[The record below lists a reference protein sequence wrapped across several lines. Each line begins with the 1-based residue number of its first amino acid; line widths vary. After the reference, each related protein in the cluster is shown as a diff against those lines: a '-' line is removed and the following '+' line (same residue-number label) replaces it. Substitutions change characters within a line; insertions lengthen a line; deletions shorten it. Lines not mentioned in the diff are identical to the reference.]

1 MTKSSNM
8 MRRKLLLASLTA
20 LLALASGF
28 AVHAQE
34 AARAEIIK
42 IDASDFPTMHGML
55 DVYDAD
61 GKFASAL
68 DGISLTVLEDGNP
81 LPLTSLVEN
90 EVGAQIV
97 VAINP
102 GPAMDTRDSFGVSRY
117 DQIVDALRIWAEAR
131 PLEPTDE
138 MSLITTAGPI
148 LVNASASEWRNS
160 LVSFQP
166 DARAS
171 IPSLQSLSFALDL
184 LEGQQGSQEGMKRT
198 VLFLTPHLPD
208 QTTVDELE
216 ALTQRAALLGVR
228 VNVWLID
235 TDAYFAHFSANALK
249 SMALQTSGSYFAY
262 SGIETLPDP
271 ESYFAH
277 LRYVYTFDYESK
289 LSVGGAHTL
298 AMQVQRSDLSLTSE
312 NINFTLD
319 IQPPNPILIS
329 PPAQI
334 VRQAPEDDPY
344 NTDLLLPNE
353 TTLDI
358 LIEFPDGHERPITR
372 AALYVDDELVSE
384 INEAPFEKF
393 SWDISAYTSSGEHTL
408 SVEIE
413 DSLGLTQRSIGIPVS
428 LTVVQP
434 PSGMLAF
441 FGRYG
446 SLLTIGVIVLTG
458 VLLGL
463 ILLVGGRRRTLT
475 ARREAQQAS
484 HDPLTQPLPAP
495 EKTRGSKNRRIPMPA
510 SWRQAPKRERTTA
523 YLARL
528 NGESLSH
535 KGAPLPLT
543 GEEMTFGADPV
554 KAVYVLDDP
563 SISPLHAILS
573 QNEDGRFILKDQDS
587 VAGTWINL
595 EKVLREGKVL
605 THGDVIH
612 FGAMRYQFMLE
623 KAPKKVKPKVKVEK

>member
-1 MTKSSNM
+1 M
-8 MRRKLLLASLTA
+8 MRKLLLAFLIAAISLVG
-20 LLALASGF
+20 GF
-28 AVHAQE
+28 AVRAQE

-42 IDASDFPTMHGML
+42 IDAGDFPTMHGML

-68 DGISLTVLEDGNP
+68 DATNLTLLEDGNP
-81 LPLTSLVEN
+81 LPLTSLVEE

-102 GPAMDTRDSFGVSRY
+102 GPAMDTRDSLGTSRY
-117 DQIVDALRIWAEAR
+117 DQIVEALRIWAEAR
-131 PLEPTDE
+131 PVAPTDE

-184 LEGQQGSQEGMKRT
+184 LEGQQGSQEGMKRSI
-198 VLFLTPHLPD
+198 LFLTPHLPD
-208 QTTVDELE
+208 QTTVDTLE
-216 ALTQRAALLGVR
+216 ALTERAILLNVR

-235 TDAYFAHFSANALK
+235 TDAYFVHFSANALK
-249 SMALQTSGSYFAY
+249 SMALQTGGSYFAY

-277 LRYVYTFDYESK
+277 LRHVYTFDYESN
-289 LSVGGAHTL
+289 LSVGGAHAL
-298 AMQVQRSDLSLTSE
+298 AMQVQRSDLSITSE
-312 NINFTLD
+312 STNFTLD
-319 IQPPNPILIS
+319 IQPPNPLLVS

-353 TTLDI
+353 TTLDL

-372 AALYVDDELVSE
+372 ASLYVDDELVSE
-384 INEAPFEKF
+384 INEAPFEQLQ
-393 SWDISAYTSSGEHTL
+393 WDISGYTNSAEYSL
-408 SVEIE
+408 RVEIE
-413 DSLGLTQRSIGIPVS
+413 DSLGLTQSSIGIPVS

-434 PSGMLAF
+434 PSGILSF

-446 SLLTIGVIVLTG
+446 SLVTIGVIALTG
-458 VLLGL
+458 LILGL
-463 ILLVGGRRRTLT
+463 ILLVGGRRRILS

-484 HDPLTQPLPAP
+484 HDPVTQPLPP
-495 EKTRGSKNRRIPMPA
+495 PKKEKAGKRLPLPN
-510 SWRQAPKRERTTA
+510 WRQSPKRTRAAA

-528 NGESLSH
+528 NGSGLSH
-535 KGAPLPLT
+535 KGTPIPLND
-543 GEEMTFGADPV
+543 EEMTLGADPV
-554 KAVYVLDDP
+554 KAAYVLDDP
-563 SISPLHAILS
+563 SISALHAVLS
-573 QNEDGRFILKDQDS
+573 KTEDGNFILKDQDS
-587 VAGTWINL
+587 VAGTWVNL
-595 EKVLREGKVL
+595 EKVHTEGVL
-605 THGDVIH
+605 LAHGDVIH
-612 FGAMRYQFMLE
+612 FGAMRYQFVLE

>member
-1 MTKSSNM
+1 M
-8 MRRKLLLASLTA
+8 MRKLLLASLAA
-20 LLALASGF
+20 LLAMTGGF
-28 AVHAQE
+28 VVRAQE

-42 IDASDFPTMHGML
+42 IDVGDFPNMHGML
-55 DVYDAD
+55 DVYAAD
-61 GKFASAL
+61 GKFVSAL
-68 DGISLTVLEDGNP
+68 DATSLTVLEDGNP

-97 VAINP
+97 IAINP

-117 DQIVDALRIWAEAR
+117 DQIVEALRLWAEAR

-184 LEGQQGSQEGMKRT
+184 LEGQQDAQEGRKPS

-216 ALTQRAALLGVR
+216 TLTQRAALLGVR

-249 SMALQTSGSYFAY
+249 SLALQTGGSYFAY
-262 SGIETLPDP
+262 SGIESLPDP
-271 ESYFAH
+271 ENYFAH
-277 LRYVYTFDYESK
+277 LRHVYTFDYESK
-289 LSVGGAHTL
+289 LSVGGVHAL
-298 AMQVQRSDLSLTSE
+298 AMQVQRSNLSLTSE

-319 IQPPNPILIS
+319 IQPPNPLLLS

-344 NTDLLLPNE
+344 NTDFLLPNE
-353 TTLDI
+353 TTIDI
-358 LIEFPDGHERPITR
+358 LIEFPDGHERSITNT
-372 AALYVDDELVSE
+372 ALYVDDELVSE
-384 INEAPFEKF
+384 INEAPFEQF
-393 SWDISAYTSSGEHTL
+393 RWDISAYTSSGEHTL
-408 SVEIE
+408 RVEIT
-413 DSLGLTQRSIGIPVS
+413 DSLGLTQSSIGVPVS

-446 SLLTIGVIVLTG
+446 SLLTIGVITLTG
-458 VLLGL
+458 LLLGF
-463 ILLVGGRRRTLT
+463 ILLAGGRRRVLT
-475 ARREAQQAS
+475 ARSEAQKAS
-484 HDPLTQPLPAP
+484 HDPLTQPPPPPKA
-495 EKTRGSKNRRIPMPA
+495 EKGNKNRRLPMPA
-510 SWRQAPKRERTTA
+510 AWRQTSKRVRTTA
-523 YLARL
+523 HLARL
-528 NGESLSH
+528 NGEGLSH
-535 KGAPLPLT
+535 IGTPIPLT

-554 KAVYVLDDP
+554 KAAYVLDDP
-563 SISPLHAILS
+563 SISALHAILS
-573 QNEDGRFILKDQDS
+573 QTEDGHFILKDQTS

-595 EKVLREGKVL
+595 ENISREGKVL
-605 THGDVIH
+605 AHGDVIH
-612 FGAMRYQFMLE
+612 FGTMRYQFMLE
-623 KAPKKVKPKVKVEK
+623 KAPRKGKPQVKVEK

>member
-1 MTKSSNM
+1 M
-8 MRRKLLLASLTA
+8 MRKLLLAFLIAAISLVG
-20 LLALASGF
+20 GF
-28 AVHAQE
+28 AVRAQE

-42 IDASDFPTMHGML
+42 IDAGDFPTMHGML

-68 DGISLTVLEDGNP
+68 DAANLTLLEDGNP
-81 LPLTSLVEN
+81 LPLTSLVEE

-102 GPAMDTRDSFGVSRY
+102 GPPMDTRDSLGTSRY
-117 DQIVDALRIWAEAR
+117 DQIVEALRIWAEAR
-131 PLEPTDE
+131 PVAPTDE

-184 LEGQQGSQEGMKRT
+184 LEGQQGSQEGMKRSI
-198 VLFLTPHLPD
+198 LFLTPHLPD
-208 QTTVDELE
+208 QTTVDTLE
-216 ALTQRAALLGVR
+216 ALTERATLLNVR

-235 TDAYFAHFSANALK
+235 TDAYFVHFSANALK
-249 SMALQTSGSYFAY
+249 SMALQTGGSYFAY
-262 SGIETLPDP
+262 SGIETLPDL

-277 LRYVYTFDYESK
+277 LRHVYTFDYESN
-289 LSVGGAHTL
+289 LSVGGAHAL

-312 NINFTLD
+312 SINFTLD
-319 IQPPNPILIS
+319 IQPPNPLLVS

-353 TTLDI
+353 TTLDL

-372 AALYVDDELVSE
+372 ASLYVDDELVSE
-384 INEAPFEKF
+384 INEAPFEQLQ
-393 SWDISAYTSSGEHTL
+393 WDISGYTNSAEYSL
-408 SVEIE
+408 RVEIE
-413 DSLGLTQRSIGIPVS
+413 DSLGLTQSSIGIPVS

-434 PSGMLAF
+434 PSGILSF

-446 SLLTIGVIVLTG
+446 SLVTIGVIALTG
-458 VLLGL
+458 LILGL
-463 ILLVGGRRRTLT
+463 ILLVGGRRRILS

-484 HDPLTQPLPAP
+484 HDPVTQPLPP
-495 EKTRGSKNRRIPMPA
+495 PKKEKAGKRLPLP
-510 SWRQAPKRERTTA
+510 SWRQTPKRTRAAA

-528 NGESLSH
+528 NGSGLSH
-535 KGAPLPLT
+535 KGTPIPLSD
-543 GEEMTFGADPV
+543 EEMTLGADPV
-554 KAVYVLDDP
+554 KAAYVLDDP
-563 SISPLHAILS
+563 SISALHAVLS
-573 QNEDGRFILKDQDS
+573 KTEDGNFILKDQGS
-587 VAGTWINL
+587 VAGTWVNL
-595 EKVLREGKVL
+595 EKVRTEGIL
-605 THGDVIH
+605 LAHGDVIH